1 VGVAKQDIRVSG
13 NRFMSLV
20 NCVSNEIFELDLSE
34 SAGMIKG
41 K

>member
-1 VGVAKQDIRVSG
+1 MGVAKQDIRVSG

-20 NCVSNEIFELDLSE
+20 NCINNDIFELDLSE